1 MRQYRVGQD
10 IMTSCGKC
18 KIKTWHVVFAMDG
31 EVVKRVQ
38 CKICASYHNYKP
50 EPEPEAA
57 RQRASGSGVLRR
69 REGQEQPVEVNAA
82 PRTPPLV
89 VLDGGSE
96 AAESGTPAARKPA
109 RPARKEGGTSRRS
122 APEVD
127 YEAQWNEALK
137 GQDLTQMR
145 PYRADQD
152 YDDHTVLSHPLFGVG
167 LITKVSPLPEKRMTV
182 LFKDGIRQLACR
194 LKM

>member
-18 KIKTWHVVFAMDG
+18 KIKTWHVIFAMDG

-50 EPEPEAA
+50 EPEPEAT
-57 RQRASGSGVLRR
+57 RQRSSGPGVLRR
-69 REGQEQPVEVNAA
+69 REGQEQPVGASSA
-82 PRTPPLV
+82 PKPPPLV
-89 VLDGGSE
+89 VLDGPSDGE
-96 AAESGTPAARKPA
+96 GAATARKTA
-109 RPARKEGGTSRRS
+109 RPRKEGAAPRRA

-152 YDDHTVLSHPLFGVG
+152 FDEQTVLSHPSFGVG

-194 LKM
+194 LKL